1 MNNSSLK
8 DANTKALQTYVLS
21 HPGTSRVE
29 IAKSLGLSKMTVTN
43 IVTRLLAIGYLE
55 ERDESQKMSKGRPA
69 KGLYLSSNSPK
80 LIGIYVSK
88 SSVTIAFL
96 DFSFHILSKKTFQA
110 NEEALPDLLDEIDRI
125 ARENLNVK
133 IVGIALSSP
142 GDSSDKSEEK
152 GILSETDLLRL
163 LNEKYPLPVLRVS
176 ALEAEALME
185 LQFGSLKDVSEGLF
199 IEVGEHLQAIIVHE
213 GKILSLPGQSKAE
226 FGHISID
233 YNGLSCE
240 CGNRGCI
247 EAYASTSAMEKKLRD
262 ITKLKID
269 FRGFCELQSKKNDSR
284 IDWALKDMMDKL
296 AAAFIAYVNLLHPS
310 VIVLSGEGAY
320 LPDRYLSRLEKTV
333 SEKARVQKGVKVPV
347 RKPATKADAA
357 LLGSIIPAIN
367 QILTK
372 SF

>member
-1 MNNSSLK
+1 M
-8 DANTKALQTYVLS
+8 
-21 HPGTSRVE
+21 
-29 IAKSLGLSKMTVTN
+29 
-43 IVTRLLAIGYLE
+43 
-55 ERDESQKMSKGRPA
+55 
-69 KGLYLSSNSPK
+69 
-80 LIGIYVSK
+80 
-88 SSVTIAFL
+88 
-96 DFSFHILSKKTFQA
+96 
-110 NEEALPDLLDEIDRI
+110 
-125 ARENLNVK
+125 
-133 IVGIALSSP
+133 
-142 GDSSDKSEEK
+142 
-152 GILSETDLLRL
+152 
-163 LNEKYPLPVLRVS
+163 
-176 ALEAEALME
+176 
-185 LQFGSLKDVSEGLF
+185 SEGLF

-296 AAAFIAYVNLLHPS
+296 AAALIGYVNLLHPS